1 MNLRWIMG
9 ALRRK
14 ADLTDELESHLRMA
28 VADRVARGE
37 SRAEARRAAMRD
49 FGNIAL
55 VQDVTREASGLLWLE
70 WLGQD
75 FLYSLRQIR
84 RSPAF
89 AATVIGTLALGI
101 GAAAAMFTIVDHV
114 LLRPVPYRDPGRLVV
129 ISESNGKGA
138 AAWLAPWLDIEEWM
152 KQSRSFEQI
161 AFSTGMFGRNYLE
174 GKTTALK
181 IQGEEISSN
190 LFGVLGVQ
198 PALGRGFIPE
208 TPSFVAGK
216 NAGTIVLSDA
226 VWKEAFGGDPR
237 ILGQGV
243 KINDA
248 SYTVVGVMPP
258 GFRYPEGSAMAGEVW
273 TTIQLGEKR

>member
-1 MNLRWIMG
+1 M
-9 ALRRK
+9 
-14 ADLTDELESHLRMA
+14 
-28 VADRVARGE
+28 
-37 SRAEARRAAMRD
+37 
-49 FGNIAL
+49 
-55 VQDVTREASGLLWLE
+55 
-70 WLGQD
+70 
-75 FLYSLRQIR
+75 
-84 RSPAF
+84 
-89 AATVIGTLALGI
+89 IGTLALGI

-129 ISESNGKGA
+129 ISEGNGKGA
-138 AAWLAPWLDIEEWM
+138 AAYLAPWLDIEEWM

-161 AFSTGMFGRNYLE
+161 AFSTGMFGRNFLE

-181 IQGEEISSN
+181 IQGEEISPN

-198 PALGRGFIPE
+198 PALGRGFIQE

-226 VWKEAFGGDPR
+226 VWREAFGGDPR

-258 GFRYPEGSAMAGEVW
+258 GFRYPEGSAMAG
-273 TTIQLGEKR
+273 